1 MVASRF
7 LFALILSLSAAS
19 AADREH
25 ARSMV
30 ISTDGIVA
38 SSHTLASQAGAQILA
53 RGGSAADAAIAANA
67 VLGVTEPMMN
77 GIGGDVFVLY
87 WEAKTGKLYGLNG
100 SGWAPQKLTRKFL
113 KKEGIEDKMPSRGI
127 HAATVPGAVRG
138 WEAAHKRFGKLPW
151 EDLFQASIH
160 HAEKGAPLTELVADF
175 WPGGGVTH
183 EEGSK
188 ELFFPGGEAPV
199 TGQVFRNPDL
209 GKAMRLIAE
218 QGADAFYEGEIAEA
232 ILRTSKER
240 GGTFAKA
247 DLAEWQP
254 EWVEPIKIEYRGWS
268 VYELP
273 PNGQGIAALVMLNL
287 MEQFEPAHGGPHS
300 AEETHKRIEAMKLA
314 YADLYAYVA
323 DPKFEDVPV
332 VGMLDKAYAAARAK
346 GIDPAKANCEA
357 VAGEPDFSDTTYLSV
372 VDREGNIASWI
383 QSLSGSW
390 GSGVLVDGMGFHLH
404 NRGGGF
410 ELDDE
415 HPSRLEPRKRPFHT
429 IIPGFMQKGD
439 RAIGFGIMNGP
450 NQPQAHAQ
458 LVSNLV
464 DYGLNLQQALEAP
477 RFRVMSSPG
486 CNVSIEGRHRRDVI
500 VDLTKMGHDVKL
512 LGGHSPVM
520 GRGNVVMRD
529 SETGVNYAASDSRA
543 DGSAVPE
550 PVGVE

>member
-1 MVASRF
+1 MTARF
-7 LFALILSLSAAS
+7 LLVIALSLGSS
-19 AADREH
+19 YAADREH

-53 RGGSAADAAIAANA
+53 QGGSAADAAIAANA
-67 VLGVTEPMMN
+67 VLGFAEPMMC

-87 WEAKTGKLYGLNG
+87 WEAKSGKLYGLNG

-113 KKEGIEDKMPSRGI
+113 KKEGIEDKMPSKGI
-127 HAATVPGAVRG
+127 HSATVPGAVRG
-138 WEAAHKRFGKLPW
+138 WEAVHERFGKVAW
-151 EDLFQASIH
+151 KDLFQAAIH
-160 HAEKGAPLTELVADF
+160 HAEKGAPITEIISAS
-175 WPGGGVTH
+175 WPGGPVAD
-183 EEGSK
+183 EADSK
-188 ELFFPGGEAPV
+188 ALFFPGGEPPAV
-199 TGQVFRNPDL
+199 GQVFRNPGL
-209 GKAMRLIAE
+209 GRAMRLIAD
-218 QGADAFYEGEIAEA
+218 QGADAFYEGEIAKA
-232 ILRTSKER
+232 ILRTSKKR
-240 GGTFAKA
+240 GGTFSAS

-254 EWVEPIKIEYRGWS
+254 EWVEPIETEYRGWT
-268 VYELP
+268 VAELP

-287 MEQFEPAHGGPHS
+287 MERFEPAAGGAHS

-332 VGMLDKAYAAARAK
+332 TGMLDKAYAAERAK
-346 GIDPAKANCEA
+346 GIDPGKANCE
-357 VAGEPDFSDTTYLSV
+357 VEAGKPEFKDTTYLSV

-383 QSLSGSW
+383 QSVSGAW

-410 ELDDE
+410 QLDEE

-429 IIPGFMQKGD
+429 IIPGFMRRGD
-439 RAIGFGIMNGP
+439 QAIGFGIMSGP

-464 DYGLNLQQALEAP
+464 DYGMNLQEALEAP
-477 RFRVMSSPG
+477 RFRVTSVPG
-486 CNVSIEGRHRRDVI
+486 CDVLIESRHRQDVI
-500 VDLTKMGHDVKL
+500 VDLTQMGHDVRL
-512 LGGHSPVM
+512 MGGHSTRM

-529 SETGVNYAASDSRA
+529 LKTGVNYAASDSRA

-550 PVGVE
+550 PVRVE